1 MVTKRIS
8 VFSNTDRR
16 HFVFLYFSNIMG
28 CNDDE
33 NQNNHTKSNDT
44 TKNKNSVTI
53 NPPEVSVTNFG
64 NFTLLRSIVP

>member
-1 MVTKRIS
+1 
-8 VFSNTDRR
+8 
-16 HFVFLYFSNIMG
+16 MG
-28 CNDDE
+28 SNDDE